1 MTELLRV
8 EGLSAGYGE
17 AIVIPALDLVIEDG
31 RSLAVLGR
39 NGAGKT
45 TLINAL
51 IGAAKSHGGRI
62 LLAGVDIAG
71 LPSYRR
77 ARAGL
82 GWCPQE
88 RNIFRSLNVEENLTA
103 VAMPGPWSLER
114 VYAMFPRLRE
124 RRDNMGGQMSGG
136 EQQMLAIGRALM
148 LNPRILLLD
157 EPTEGLAPAI
167 VDELLAAL
175 KTLAREGLSMIV
187 VEQKAN
193 KILRFTDDAII
204 LNRGAVAH
212 RARSADLLVDQA
224 ALHAHL
230 TAVG

>member
-1 MTELLRV
+1 MIAASTSTL
-8 EGLSAGYGE
+8 
-17 AIVIPALDLVIEDG
+17 EDG

-39 NGAGKT
+39 NGVGKT
-45 TLINAL
+45 TLINTL
-51 IGAAKSHGGRI
+51 IGAVESRGGRI

-82 GWCPQE
+82 GWVSAGAQHLPLAHGRGE
-88 RNIFRSLNVEENLTA
+88 SDGGRHART
-103 VAMPGPWSLER
+103 LE
-114 VYAMFPRLRE
+114 PSTRLRDVPAPQ
-124 RRDNMGGQMSGG
+124 RAPPRNMGGQLSGG

-148 LNPRILLLD
+148 LNPRLLLLD
-157 EPTEGLAPAI
+157 EPTEGLAPTI

-193 KILRFTDDAII
+193 KILRFTDEAII

-212 RARSADLLVDQA
+212 RAPSADLIADEA